1 MVQGSTIS
9 PLLSVLPLI
18 VLEDLWAKGI
28 EYVSYADDGILY
40 GDKEGDYGSIM
51 QELLDSK
58 GVGAKVHKEK
68 SK

>member
-1 MVQGSTIS
+1 MAQGSTIS

-18 VLEDLWAKGI
+18 VLEELQSKGI
-28 EYVSYADDGILY
+28 DYVSFADDGMLY
-40 GDKEGDYGSIM
+40 GDKEGDYGAIM

-58 GVGAKVHKEK
+58 GVGAQVHKEK